1 MSFIDD
7 IEAKADANGDGKLT
21 YEDLEHLKASHPEV
35 SEHLT
40 KLQAQADAN
49 DDGKVDLSDAR
60 RLLGEAM
67 KNIGNVFGGKK

>member
-7 IEAKADANGDGKLT
+7 IKAKADANGDGKLT
-21 YEDLEHLKASHPEV
+21 YEDLEHLKVSHPEA

-40 KLQAQADAN
+40 RLQAQADAN

-60 RLLGEAM
+60 GLLGEAM
-67 KNIGNVFGGKK
+67 KNISDIFGGKK